1 METPPL
7 TGQGRGGTL
16 VPMSKLSSLLRD
28 SGSLL
33 KPTPETPRQNHNIK
47 PIDSPTL
54 PGTQSPHHSSSFA
67 SLSQSYANPKS
78 DLHPMTG
85 FEDQY
90 VPDLDYDRVVNE
102 WNEPM
107 GPKPVPRGRA
117 PRSVSGKVLLP
128 SSAEGTLYLDLN
140 KLHSLVK
147 PQPIN
152 LGLSFNRYLYSK
164 LNEVMKLRTP
174 LNRGEVGSSTA
185 IDIKRRRPLMVEGNA
200 SDVNY
205 EAILNSLPANFNDL
219 PYSQRKKLVTLFS
232 DLVDYLQFSLFAK
245 NYLNENSGL
254 MGLLARVGLLGGL
267 NSSFTRRSRAGSVN
281 TIAGRLLQ
289 QLATDLKKMQSQ
301 STEKFDIDERGAIVM
316 GHELGKVIGYGAWG
330 TIRECVGEDGIVRAI
345 KIVKLVRNEPD
356 KDGDVRQHNPK
367 VLEVFRHEIEIWR
380 ELHHENILP
389 LLQSKE
395 TDTAIFC
402 ITNRIWGGTLFDV
415 MGEWGEFDKGC
426 YLTTGDICFTVEGQR
441 HRLRQAIGYLRQIVE
456 ALRYMHGKGIVHGDL
471 KLENVLVDGNDPSRL
486 KVILCDFGMAR
497 KFADVKRRPLVRLKA
512 PSYHTHLAPSGRG
525 DADEVEDDDE
535 GTLYIRSRLSQP
547 SSRKPFPGNDATPVF
562 TDDLQIGIMHGP
574 ALQLVDLNPVALAP
588 RRDSFTRIGDDGDTK
603 APPDTHDLPHTHI
616 GSLPYAAPELL
627 SPAPPPLGPL
637 ADIWALG
644 VITYSLFV
652 GKLPFIHQNE
662 EKLRS
667 LITAGQYDSLL
678 LAKACL
684 LEWIYSSSDTSDSST
699 SGEDQPDRFS
709 LPRQLFHSNLTAS
722 MVREQQM
729 REIRESW
736 SEYVSLKRGEFNF
749 AKNMVMGCLELN
761 ITKRWDLDAF
771 NNALAG

>member
-1 METPPL
+1 
-7 TGQGRGGTL
+7 
-16 VPMSKLSSLLRD
+16 
-28 SGSLL
+28 
-33 KPTPETPRQNHNIK
+33 
-47 PIDSPTL
+47 
-54 PGTQSPHHSSSFA
+54 
-67 SLSQSYANPKS
+67 
-78 DLHPMTG
+78 MTG
-85 FEDQY
+85 FEDEY
-90 VPDLDYDRVVNE
+90 VPGLDYDRVVND

-107 GPKPVPRGRA
+107 AAKPVPRGRG
-117 PRSVSGKVLLP
+117 PRSVSGKILLP
-128 SSAEGTLYLDLN
+128 SSADGSLYLDLN
-140 KLHSLVK
+140 KLHALVK
-147 PQPIN
+147 PQPIT

-174 LNRGEVGSSTA
+174 LNRSDVGSPSA
-185 IDIKRRRPLMVEGNA
+185 IDIKRRRPLVVESSG
-200 SDVNY
+200 DVNY

-254 MGLLARVGLLGGL
+254 VGLLARVGLLGGL
-267 NSSFTRRSRAGSVN
+267 SSSFTRRSRAGSVN

-301 STEKFDIDERGAIVM
+301 SQEKFDVDERGAIVM

-345 KIVKLVRNEPD
+345 KIVKLVREEPN
-356 KDGDVRQHNPK
+356 KESGERQHNPK

-395 TDTAIFC
+395 TEQAIFC

-426 YLTTGDICFTVEGQR
+426 HLTTGNIYFTVEGQK
-441 HRLRQAIGYLRQIVE
+441 HRLRHAIGYLRQIVE

-471 KLENVLVDGNDPSRL
+471 KLENVLVDGNDSSRL

-512 PSYHTHLAPSGRG
+512 PSYHTHLAASEGG
-525 DADEVEDDDE
+525 DAGEIDDDDE

-574 ALQLVDLNPVALAP
+574 ALQLVDLNPMALAP
-588 RRDSFTRIGDDGDTK
+588 RRGSFNKIGEDGDTK
-603 APPDTHDLPHTHI
+603 TPPDTHDLPHTHI

-644 VITYSLFV
+644 VITYALFV
-652 GKLPFIHQNE
+652 GKLPFLHQSE

-667 LITAGQYDSLL
+667 LITAGQYDSSL

-684 LEWIYSSSDTSDSST
+684 LEWIYHTPDATGSVTCGSES
-699 SGEDQPDRFS
+699 EDRYP

-722 MVREQQM
+722 MERERQM
-729 REIRESW
+729 RDIRMSW
-736 SEYVSLKRGEFNF
+736 LEYVKLEQGEFDF
-749 AKNMVMGCLELN
+749 AKNVVMGCLELD
-761 ITKRWDLDAF
+761 ITKRWDLDAVS
-771 NNALAG
+771 NTLAG